1 VKSLQG
7 RNRYFLWVVLVV
19 GFMGYAQNI
28 QDFSGKVVSDSLDI
42 SGIHVVNKNSGA
54 TTITNRKGEF
64 SIGVQP
70 TDTIIF
76 SAVHIKLQALV
87 LDSLVVSQPEIN
99 VYIEH
104 AVNELQEVVVKPHN
118 LTGNLADDVTAAP
131 PPPLNFKDVGIP
143 GFEGERR
150 EKIRYSST
158 GNLILST
165 LLLPIMPLDIEGVY
179 KQISGYN
186 RRLKESRKL
195 SKQLQTVNSMI
206 DFYGTQFL
214 QDQYSLSSDET
225 YAFVLACVENT
236 PDMQTDYLKG
246 NHPFVLEGM
255 MQYANT
261 LAIER

>member
-1 VKSLQG
+1 VKSLQR
-7 RNRYFLWVVLVV
+7 RNRSFLWLVWVV
-19 GFMGYAQNI
+19 GFVGYAQNI
-28 QDFSGKVVSDSLDI
+28 KDFSGNVVSDSLDI

-54 TTITNRKGEF
+54 TTITNQKGEF
-64 SIGVQP
+64 LIGAQP
-70 TDTIIF
+70 TDTILF

-87 LDSLVVSQPEIN
+87 LDSLVLSQSEIN

-131 PPPLNFKDVGIP
+131 PPPINFKDVGIP

-186 RRLKESRKL
+186 KRLLQSRKL
-195 SKQLQTVNSMI
+195 NKQLQTVYRMI
-206 DFYGTQFL
+206 DFYGTDFL
-214 QDQYSLSSDET
+214 QRQFTLGEQEVYG
-225 YAFVLACVENT
+225 FVLACVENS
-236 PDMQTDYLKG
+236 PEMQTDYLKG
-246 NHPFVLEGM
+246 NYPLVLDGM
-255 MQYANT
+255 KQFANT
-261 LAIER
+261 QTKE

>member
-1 VKSLQG
+1 
-7 RNRYFLWVVLVV
+7 
-19 GFMGYAQNI
+19 MGYAQSI
-28 QDFSGKVVSDSLDI
+28 QDFSGKVISDSLDI

-54 TTITNRKGEF
+54 TTITNQKGEF

-195 SKQLQTVNSMI
+195 SKQLQTVNSLI

-214 QDQYSLSSDET
+214 QDQYSLSSDEI

-246 NHPFVLEGM
+246 NHPLVLEGM
-255 MQYANT
+255 TQYANT

>member
-1 VKSLQG
+1 
-7 RNRYFLWVVLVV
+7 
-19 GFMGYAQNI
+19 MGHAQSI
-28 QDFSGKVVSDSLDI
+28 QDFSGKVISDSLDI

-76 SAVHIKLQALV
+76 SAVHIKIQALV
-87 LDSLVVSQPEIN
+87 LDSLVLSQPEIN
-99 VYIEH
+99 VYVEH
-104 AVNELQEVVVKPHN
+104 AVNELKEVVVKPHD

-131 PPPLNFKDVGIP
+131 PPPLNFNDVGIP

-186 RRLKESRKL
+186 KRLRQSRKL
-195 SKQLQTVNSMI
+195 NTQLQTVYRMI
-206 DFYGTQFL
+206 DFYGTNFL
-214 QDQYSLSSDET
+214 QREFTLVEEEVYG
-225 YAFVLACVENT
+225 FVMACVENN
-236 PDMQTDYLKG
+236 PEMQTDYLKG
-246 NHPFVLEGM
+246 NHPLVLEGM
-255 MQYANT
+255 TQYVNT
-261 LAIER
+261 QTKE

>member
-1 VKSLQG
+1 
-7 RNRYFLWVVLVV
+7 
-19 GFMGYAQNI
+19 MGYAQSI
-28 QDFSGKVVSDSLDI
+28 QDFSGKVISDSLDI

-76 SAVHIKLQALV
+76 SAVHIKIQALV
-87 LDSLVVSQPEIN
+87 LDSLVLSQPEIN
-99 VYIEH
+99 VYVEH
-104 AVNELQEVVVKPHN
+104 AVNELKEVVVKPHD

-131 PPPLNFKDVGIP
+131 PPPLNFNDVGIP

-186 RRLKESRKL
+186 KRLRQSRKL
-195 SKQLQTVNSMI
+195 NTQLQTVYRMI
-206 DFYGTQFL
+206 DFYGTNFL
-214 QDQYSLSSDET
+214 QREFTLVEEEVYG
-225 YAFVLACVENT
+225 FVMACVENN
-236 PDMQTDYLKG
+236 PEMQTDYLKG
-246 NHPFVLEGM
+246 NHPLVLEGM
-255 MQYANT
+255 TQYANT
-261 LAIER
+261 QTKE

>member
-1 VKSLQG
+1 M
-7 RNRYFLWVVLVV
+7 RNRHFLWVVSVV
-19 GFMGYAQNI
+19 SFMGYAQSI
-28 QDFSGKVVSDSLDI
+28 QDFSGKVISDSLDV

-64 SIGVQP
+64 SIGIQP

-76 SAVHIKLQALV
+76 SAVHIKIQALV
-87 LDSLVVSQPEIN
+87 LDSLVLSQPEIN
-99 VYIEH
+99 VYVEH
-104 AVNELQEVVVKPHN
+104 AVNELKEVVVKPHD

-179 KQISGYN
+179 KHISGYN
-186 RRLKESRKL
+186 KRLRQSRKL
-195 SKQLQTVNSMI
+195 NTQLQTVYRMI
-206 DFYGTQFL
+206 DFYGTDFL
-214 QDQYSLSSDET
+214 QREFTLVEEEVYG
-225 YAFVLACVENT
+225 FVLACIENN
-236 PDMQTDYLKG
+236 PEMQTDYLKG
-246 NHPFVLEGM
+246 NHTLVLEGM
-255 MQYANT
+255 TQYANT
-261 LAIER
+261 QTKE

>member
-1 VKSLQG
+1 MQG

-64 SIGVQP
+64 SIGAQP
-70 TDTIIF
+70 TDTILF

-87 LDSLVVSQPEIN
+87 LDSLVLSQPEIN
-99 VYIEH
+99 VNIEH

-131 PPPLNFKDVGIP
+131 PPPINFKDVGIP

-158 GNLILST
+158 GNLILSI
-165 LLLPIMPLDIEGVY
+165 LLLPIMPPWI
-179 KQISGYN
+179 
-186 RRLKESRKL
+186 
-195 SKQLQTVNSMI
+195 
-206 DFYGTQFL
+206 
-214 QDQYSLSSDET
+214 
-225 YAFVLACVENT
+225 
-236 PDMQTDYLKG
+236 LKG
-246 NHPFVLEGM
+246 CTNKS
-255 MQYANT
+255 A
-261 LAIER
+261 AITNDFGKVGSSTHNSKRSIV

>member
-1 VKSLQG
+1 
-7 RNRYFLWVVLVV
+7 
-19 GFMGYAQNI
+19 MGYAQSI
-28 QDFSGKVVSDSLDI
+28 QDFSGKVISDSLDI

-76 SAVHIKLQALV
+76 SAVHIKIQALV
-87 LDSLVVSQPEIN
+87 LDSLVLFQPEIN
-99 VYIEH
+99 VYVEH
-104 AVNELQEVVVKPHN
+104 AVNELKEVVVKPHD

-131 PPPLNFKDVGIP
+131 PPPLNFNDVGIP

-186 RRLKESRKL
+186 KRLRQSRKL
-195 SKQLQTVNSMI
+195 NTQLQTVYRMI
-206 DFYGTQFL
+206 DFYGTNFL
-214 QDQYSLSSDET
+214 QREFTLVEEEVYG
-225 YAFVLACVENT
+225 FVMACVENN
-236 PDMQTDYLKG
+236 PEMQTDYLKG
-246 NHPFVLEGM
+246 NHPLVLEGM
-255 MQYANT
+255 TQYANT
-261 LAIER
+261 QTKE

>member
-1 VKSLQG
+1 M
-7 RNRYFLWVVLVV
+7 WVV
-19 GFMGYAQNI
+19 GFVGYAQNI
-28 QDFSGKVVSDSLDI
+28 EDFSGKVVSDSIDI
-42 SGIHVVNKNSGA
+42 LGIHVVNKNSGA

-64 SIGVQP
+64 SIGAQP
-70 TDTIIF
+70 TDTILF

-87 LDSLVVSQPEIN
+87 LDSLVLSQPEIN

-118 LTGNLADDVTAAP
+118 LTGNLAEDISAAP

-165 LLLPIMPLDIEGVY
+165 LLLPIMPLDIEGMY

-186 RRLKESRKL
+186 KRLRQSRKL
-195 SKQLQTVNSMI
+195 NTQLQTVYRMI
-206 DFYGTQFL
+206 DFYGTEFL
-214 QDQYSLSSDET
+214 QREFSLGDEEV
-225 YAFVLACVENT
+225 YGFVLACVENS
-236 PDMQTDYLKG
+236 PEMQTDYLNG
-246 NHPFVLEGM
+246 NHPLVLEGM
-255 MQYANT
+255 TQFAGNKSK
-261 LAIER
+261 E

>member
-1 VKSLQG
+1 
-7 RNRYFLWVVLVV
+7 
-19 GFMGYAQNI
+19 MGYAQSI
-28 QDFSGKVVSDSLDI
+28 QDFSGKVISDSLDI

-54 TTITNRKGEF
+54 TTITNQKGEF

-214 QDQYSLSSDET
+214 QDQYSLSSDEI

-246 NHPFVLEGM
+246 NHPLVLEGM
-255 MQYANT
+255 TQYANT

>member
-1 VKSLQG
+1 M
-7 RNRYFLWVVLVV
+7 
-19 GFMGYAQNI
+19 GFSAYTQNI

-64 SIGVQP
+64 SIGVQS
-70 TDTIIF
+70 TDTILF

-87 LDSLVVSQPEIN
+87 LDSLVMAQPEIN

-104 AVNELQEVVVKPHN
+104 AVNELEEVIVKPHN
-118 LTGNLADDVTAAP
+118 LTGNLADDVGGAPTAP
-131 PPPLNFKDVGIP
+131 INFKDVGIP

-150 EKIRYSST
+150 EIIRYNST
-158 GNLILST
+158 RNLILST
-165 LLLPIMPLDIEGVY
+165 LLLPIMPLDIEGMY

-186 RRLKESRKL
+186 KRLKESRKL

-214 QDQYSLSSDET
+214 QDQYSLSSDEI

-236 PDMQTDYLKG
+236 PSMESDFLRG
-246 NHPFVLEGM
+246 NHPLVLAAM
-255 MQYANT
+255 NDYSNSLT
-261 LAIER
+261 PR

>member
-1 VKSLQG
+1 
-7 RNRYFLWVVLVV
+7 
-19 GFMGYAQNI
+19 MGYAQNI

-165 LLLPIMPLDIEGVY
+165 LLLPIIPLDIEGVY

-261 LAIER
+261 LAIERWTD

>member
-1 VKSLQG
+1 MKSLQRPN
-7 RNRYFLWVVLVV
+7 RNFLWLVWVV
-19 GFMGYAQNI
+19 GFVGYAQNI
-28 QDFSGKVVSDSLDI
+28 EDFSGKVISDSLDI
-42 SGIHVVNKNSGA
+42 SGIHVVNKNSGS

-64 SIGVQP
+64 SIGAQP
-70 TDTIIF
+70 TDTILF

-87 LDSLVVSQPEIN
+87 LDSLVLSQPEIN

-104 AVNELQEVVVKPHN
+104 AVNELEEVVVKPHN

-131 PPPLNFKDVGIP
+131 PPPINFKDVGIP

-186 RRLKESRKL
+186 KRLRQSRKL
-195 SKQLQTVNSMI
+195 NTQLQTVYRMI
-206 DFYGTQFL
+206 AFYGTAFL
-214 QDQYSLSSDET
+214 QREFTLGEEEVYG
-225 YAFVLACVENT
+225 FVLACIENS
-236 PDMQTDYLKG
+236 PEMQMDFLNG
-246 NHPFVLEGM
+246 NHTLVLEGM
-255 MQYANT
+255 TQFANT
-261 LAIER
+261 QTKE

>member
-1 VKSLQG
+1 
-7 RNRYFLWVVLVV
+7 
-19 GFMGYAQNI
+19 MGYAQNI

-54 TTITNRKGEF
+54 TTITNQKGEF

-195 SKQLQTVNSMI
+195 SKQLQTVNSLI

-214 QDQYSLSSDET
+214 QDQYSLSSDEI

-246 NHPFVLEGM
+246 NHPLVLEGM
-255 MQYANT
+255 TQYANT

>member
-1 VKSLQG
+1 
-7 RNRYFLWVVLVV
+7 
-19 GFMGYAQNI
+19 MGYAQNI
-28 QDFSGKVVSDSLDI
+28 LDFSGKVVSDSLDI

-54 TTITNRKGEF
+54 TTITNQKGEF

-186 RRLKESRKL
+186 RRLKKSRKL

-214 QDQYSLSSDET
+214 QDQYSLSSDEI

-246 NHPFVLEGM
+246 NHPLVLEGM
-255 MQYANT
+255 TQYANT

>member
-1 VKSLQG
+1 MKSLQG
-7 RNRYFLWVVLVV
+7 LNRSFLWVVLVA
-19 GFMGYAQNI
+19 GFIGYAQNI

-76 SAVHIKLQALV
+76 SAVHIKLKALV

-99 VYIEH
+99 VYIEL
-104 AVNELQEVVVKPHN
+104 AVNELQEVVVKPHD
-118 LTGNLADDVTAAP
+118 LTGNLADDVTATP
-131 PPPLNFKDVGIP
+131 PPTINFKNVGIP

-186 RRLKESRKL
+186 KQLRQSRKL
-195 SKQLQTVNSMI
+195 NTQLQTVYRMI
-206 DFYGTQFL
+206 DFYGTDFL
-214 QDQYSLSSDET
+214 QREFTLDEEEI
-225 YAFVLACVENT
+225 YGFVLACVENT

-246 NHPFVLEGM
+246 NHPLVLEGM
-255 MQYANT
+255 TQFANT
-261 LAIER
+261 QIKE

>member
-1 VKSLQG
+1 
-7 RNRYFLWVVLVV
+7 
-19 GFMGYAQNI
+19 MGYAQNI
-28 QDFSGKVVSDSLDI
+28 EDFSGKVISDSLDI
-42 SGIHVVNKNSGA
+42 SGIHVVNKNSGS

-64 SIGVQP
+64 SIGAQP
-70 TDTIIF
+70 TDTILF

-87 LDSLVVSQPEIN
+87 LDSLVLSQPVIN

-104 AVNELQEVVVKPHN
+104 AVNELEEVVVKPHN

-131 PPPLNFKDVGIP
+131 PPPINFKDVGIP

-186 RRLKESRKL
+186 KRLRQSRKL
-195 SKQLQTVNSMI
+195 NTQLQTVYRMI
-206 DFYGTQFL
+206 AFYGTAFL
-214 QDQYSLSSDET
+214 QREFTLGEEEVYG
-225 YAFVLACVENT
+225 FVLAFIENS
-236 PDMQTDYLKG
+236 PEMQMDFLNG
-246 NHPFVLEGM
+246 NHTLVLEGM
-255 MQYANT
+255 TQFANT
-261 LAIER
+261 QTKE

>member
-1 VKSLQG
+1 M
-7 RNRYFLWVVLVV
+7 WAV
-19 GFMGYAQNI
+19 GFVGHTQVI
-28 QDFSGKVVSDSLDI
+28 EDFTGKVVSDSLDI

-70 TDTIIF
+70 TDTILF

-87 LDSLVVSQPEIN
+87 LDSLVLSQPKIN

-118 LTGNLADDVTAAP
+118 LTGNLTDDVTFAP
-131 PPPLNFKDVGIP
+131 PPPINFKDVGIP
-143 GFEGERR
+143 GFEGERH

-165 LLLPIMPLDIEGVY
+165 LLLPIMPLDIEGMY

-186 RRLKESRKL
+186 KRLRQSLKL
-195 SKQLQTVNSMI
+195 NKQLQTVHRMI
-206 DFYGTQFL
+206 DFYGTDFL
-214 QDQYSLSSDET
+214 QREFTLGEEEVYG
-225 YAFVLACVENT
+225 FVLAYVENN
-236 PDMQTDYLKG
+236 PEMLTDYLNG
-246 NHPFVLEGM
+246 NHSLVLEGM
-255 MQYANT
+255 TKFTSTQ
-261 LAIER
+261 IKE

>member
-1 VKSLQG
+1 
-7 RNRYFLWVVLVV
+7 
-19 GFMGYAQNI
+19 MGYAQNI
-28 QDFSGKVVSDSLDI
+28 LDFSGKVVSDSLDI

-54 TTITNRKGEF
+54 TTITNQKGEF

-214 QDQYSLSSDET
+214 QDQYSLSSDEI

-246 NHPFVLEGM
+246 NHPLVLEGM
-255 MQYANT
+255 TQYANT

>member
-1 VKSLQG
+1 MQR
-7 RNRYFLWVVLVV
+7 RNRSFLWLVWVV
-19 GFMGYAQNI
+19 GFVGYAQNI
-28 QDFSGKVVSDSLDI
+28 KDFSGNVVSDSLDI

-54 TTITNRKGEF
+54 TTITNQKGEF
-64 SIGVQP
+64 LIGAQP
-70 TDTIIF
+70 TDTILF

-87 LDSLVVSQPEIN
+87 LDSLVLSQSEIN

-118 LTGNLADDVTAAP
+118 LTGNLADDVIAAP
-131 PPPLNFKDVGIP
+131 PPPINFKDVGIP

-186 RRLKESRKL
+186 KRLLQSRKL
-195 SKQLQTVNSMI
+195 NKQLQTVYRMI
-206 DFYGTQFL
+206 DFYGTDFL
-214 QDQYSLSSDET
+214 QRQFTLGEQEVYG
-225 YAFVLACVENT
+225 FVLACVENS
-236 PDMQTDYLKG
+236 PEMQTDYLKG
-246 NHPFVLEGM
+246 NYPLVLDGM
-255 MQYANT
+255 KQFANT
-261 LAIER
+261 QTKE